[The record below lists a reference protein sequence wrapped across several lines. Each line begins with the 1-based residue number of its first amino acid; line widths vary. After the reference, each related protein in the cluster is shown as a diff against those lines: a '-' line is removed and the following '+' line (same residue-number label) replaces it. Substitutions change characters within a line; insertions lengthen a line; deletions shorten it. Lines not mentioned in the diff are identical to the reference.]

1 MGKVQALLQQVAALR
16 SAQQMEAA
24 LAAATDAVRLAP
36 ADAQAAFAF
45 AQLSFET
52 WRPAA
57 EAFARARSLSPAHP
71 ELVRNH
77 ALALA
82 AEGERAAAEHL
93 LEATLAQEP
102 RWLDGHRTLAA
113 MRITH
118 GETAGVG
125 ELKAGD
131 VGHGFDRSY
140 AAACAAFPGH
150 TSLWL
155 AWFQQH
161 ATLKRWSEARRIL
174 EAAKEAYAGHSPE
187 GRVGGT
193 SMDLAGDLPRSL
205 PRELPR
211 DLPRTLPQALP
222 RDLPR
227 GLALAEIF
235 LEAETGELGDA
246 EREDARFRPFA
257 ALQDPGLDICQVRH
271 WLRTGDPARAAAVA
285 ERHLGGSAARLFWPY
300 ASLAWRLL
308 GDARAEWLDG
318 SPLYST
324 AVDLPFTALE
334 LAELA
339 EVLRGLH
346 RLRAPYPEQSV
357 RGGTQTDR
365 QLFFH
370 PHPVIQQVR
379 AKVAT
384 AVAQFASRL
393 PVPSIPRLPPLQP
406 GSSAPSMPASPTF
419 PFPQHPLLANARPSA
434 EHLQFE
440 GSWSVRLAGA
450 GFHASHT
457 HQMGWISSAL
467 YVALPAP
474 EDMREAPAG
483 WLGLGTPPP
492 ELGLPLQPYRHVE
505 PKPGR
510 LALFPSTLWHSTE
523 PFGAGERLTI
533 AFDVR
538 QPVL

>member
-1 MGKVQALLQQVAALR
+1 MGQTQALLQQVAALR

-24 LAAATDAVRLAP
+24 LAVAIEAVRLAP

-57 EAFARARSLSPAHP
+57 EAFARARSLSPPHP

-82 AEGERAAAEHL
+82 AEGERAAAEDL
-93 LEATLAQEP
+93 LEQTLAQEP

-118 GETAGVG
+118 GETNGIG
-125 ELKAGD
+125 ELKDGVAGT
-131 VGHGFDRSY
+131 GFDRSY
-140 AAACAAFPGH
+140 ATACAAYPSH
-150 TSLWL
+150 ASLWL
-155 AWFQQH
+155 AWFHQH
-161 ATLKRWSEARRIL
+161 ATLKRWNDARRIL
-174 EAAKEAYAGHSPE
+174 EAAKEAQAGHAGGSPE
-187 GRVGGT
+187 GGVGGRST
-193 SMDLAGDLPRSL
+193 DLAGGLSRGLPRGMPL
-205 PRELPR
+205 
-211 DLPRTLPQALP
+211 
-222 RDLPR
+222 

-235 LEAETGELGDA
+235 LEAETAQLGDV
-246 EREDARFRPFA
+246 ERASERFRPFA
-257 ALQDPGLDICQVRH
+257 HLNDPGLDICQVRH
-271 WLRTGDPARAAAVA
+271 WLRTGEPARAAAVA
-285 ERHLGGSAARLFWPY
+285 EGHLGGSAARLFWPY

-308 GDARAEWLDG
+308 GDERAEWLDG

-324 AVDLPFTALE
+324 AIDLPFTAVE

-370 PHPVIQQVR
+370 PHPAIQQVR

-384 AVAQFASRL
+384 AVAQFAASL
-393 PVPSIPRLPPLQP
+393 PAKSMPPLPSLQP
-406 GSSAPSMPASPTF
+406 GSSAPSLPASPTF
-419 PFPQHPLLANARPSA
+419 PFPQHPLLGHARPAA

-474 EDMREAPAG
+474 EDMGEAPAG

-492 ELGLPLQPYRHVE
+492 ELGLALQPYRHVE